1 MNHLTTKSTNH
12 AFTLIEILMSIAII
26 AILIGLLLPV
36 LGTTRDKSR
45 KLASAVNLRSIGQI
59 FDLYIQSADDLYP
72 APTPGEFYQYA
83 PPLNGRGTMSHWAI
97 SNRWHEFF
105 AESYPWQE
113 YKQVF
118 LAPGAQRE
126 TEIQPMTAQ
135 IFPSYQYSASFLG
148 HPTIWT
154 QQEFSEAQW
163 PKLERSVKRHM
174 VKFTSAKAL
183 MWDIEMPYIR
193 RPLQKDANHNLLES
207 TPMLFADQHV
217 TNHIPAEATQGIFNR
232 ATYAARL
239 VENLHNTPNGVYGRD
254 Y

>member
-1 MNHLTTKSTNH
+1 MDRTEKTNG
-12 AFTLIEILMSIAII
+12 FTLIEVLVSIGVIS
-26 AILIGLLLPV
+26 ILIGLLLPA
-36 LGTTRDKSR
+36 LGSARDRSR

-59 FDLYIQSADDLYP
+59 IDLYIQSADELYP
-72 APTPGEFYQYA
+72 APSPGEYYQS
-83 PPLNGRGTMSHWAI
+83 PHPEIRGTMPHWAI
-97 SNRWHEFF
+97 SSRWHEFF

-118 LAPGAQRE
+118 LAPGAQRD
-126 TEIQPMTAQ
+126 TSSQPVMTS

-154 QQEFSEAQW
+154 DRQISDDQW
-163 PKLERSVKRHM
+163 PRLERSVKRTM
-174 VKFTSAKAL
+174 VQFTSSKAL

-193 RPLQKDANHNLLES
+193 RPLLKDATYNLLEN

-217 TNHIPAEATQGIFNR
+217 ANHIPADASQAVFNR
-232 ATYAARL
+232 ATYAAHPIQK
-239 VENLHNTPNGVYGRD
+239 LHNTPNGVYGRD